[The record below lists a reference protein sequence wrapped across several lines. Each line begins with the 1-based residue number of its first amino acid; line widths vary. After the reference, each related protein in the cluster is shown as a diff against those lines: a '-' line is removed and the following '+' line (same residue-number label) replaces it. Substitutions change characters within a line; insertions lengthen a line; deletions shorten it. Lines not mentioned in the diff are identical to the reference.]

1 MLPEVT
7 PALFGLVF
15 VDGLLTFVSPCILP
29 MLPIYLMYLSGTTG
43 EEVNRAR
50 LIRNT
55 IGFVLGFTVVF
66 VILGGTASIFGSMVF
81 LQRELLARISG
92 LIVIVFGLSFMGILR
107 IGFLN
112 RAVGLK
118 ARTTNLGFWSS
129 LIFGGTFS
137 LGWTPCLTAFLGTAL
152 LLASNT
158 STAVAGM
165 ALLFV
170 YGMGLGV
177 PFLLAALLWQ
187 QLQKVVGFIRR
198 NLAVIQ
204 KGAGLLLV
212 LTGVLMVTGHFQ
224 RFVGLFY

>member
-1 MLPEVT
+1 MLRQMLPEVT

-92 LIVIVFGLSFMGILR
+92 LIVIVLLSFMGILR
-107 IGFLN
+107 IGSQ
-112 RAVGLK
+112 
-118 ARTTNLGFWSS
+118 LGRGSRQ
-129 LIFGGTFS
+129 
-137 LGWTPCLTAFLGTAL
+137 
-152 LLASNT
+152 N
-158 STAVAGM
+158 
-165 ALLFV
+165 
-170 YGMGLGV
+170 Y
-177 PFLLAALLWQ
+177 
-187 QLQKVVGFIRR
+187 
-198 NLAVIQ
+198 
-204 KGAGLLLV
+204 
-212 LTGVLMVTGHFQ
+212 
-224 RFVGLFY
+224 